1 MAELLDFMV
10 VRSDRSEAVAKYTVL
25 YRPADYF
32 CKRLNFE
39 FDNSE
44 EAEAVAFYFQ
54 YWMNAGGRVRYTGSV
69 DVHGRFGHDGLSH
82 GPIQTVVLSVQLRRI
97 LPVTTGRIPA
107 QSSTEM
113 SRLSVY
119 TTCHIVQ
126 GGWKNQTGALE

>member
-54 YWMNAGGRVRYTGSV
+54 YWMNAGGRVRYTGAPDIPGVLMSM
-69 DVHGRFGHDGLSH
+69 DGSDMTDCPMDLSK
-82 GPIQTVVLSVQLRRI
+82 QL
-97 LPVTTGRIPA
+97 
-107 QSSTEM
+107 
-113 SRLSVY
+113 
-119 TTCHIVQ
+119 
-126 GGWKNQTGALE
+126 

>member
-44 EAEAVAFYFQ
+44 EAEAVAFYF
-54 YWMNAGGRVRYTGSV
+54 
-69 DVHGRFGHDGLSH
+69 RFGHDGLSH

>member
-54 YWMNAGGRVRYTGSV
+54 YWMNAGGRVRYTGAPDIPGVLMSM
-69 DVHGRFGHDGLSH
+69 DGSDM
-82 GPIQTVVLSVQLRRI
+82 TDCQLRRI

>member
-54 YWMNAGGRVRYTGSV
+54 YWMNAGGRVRYTGAPDIPGVLMSM
-69 DVHGRFGHDGLSH
+69 DGSDMTDCPMDLSKQLYCLHRTRHDGYPNPPCHSH
-82 GPIQTVVLSVQLRRI
+82 HHMQI
-97 LPVTTGRIPA
+97 GRA
-107 QSSTEM
+107 SCRE
-113 SRLSVY
+113 RV
-119 TTCHIVQ
+119 
-126 GGWKNQTGALE
+126 

>member
-54 YWMNAGGRVRYTGSV
+54 YWMNAGGRVRYTGAPDIPGVLMSM
-69 DVHGRFGHDGLSH
+69 DGSDMTDCPMDLSK
-82 GPIQTVVLSVQLRRI
+82 QLYC
-97 LPVTTGRIPA
+97 LFSSGGIPA